1 MVAADWGA
9 DDDEPYAAGRWASR
23 DSVDGDDPKALPE
36 IQAAMPEGFEPEP
49 EGLLWCFLP
58 AIWPPDARTWVP
70 DRRVRYMRR
79 FCYDDAKPRRI
90 PWSAATYFEI
100 EQDINVCLSGAG
112 IGSRPSG
119 RIWLLK
125 PAPGFKSL
133 EPMLAGLAHSADAAG
148 LMITV
153 TPEFAQHVD
162 AQVRGY
168 FSHH

>member
-9 DDDEPYAAGRWASR
+9 DDDEPYAAGRWASE

-36 IQAAMPEGFEPEP
+36 IKVAMAEGFEPEP
-49 EGLLWCFLP
+49 ESLLWCFLP
-58 AIWPPDARTWVP
+58 AIWPHDARTWVN
-70 DRRVRYMRR
+70 DRRVRYMQRV
-79 FCYDDAKPRRI
+79 YNDDREPRRI

-100 EQDINVCLSGAG
+100 EQDINECLRGVG
-112 IGSRPSG
+112 IGPRPGG

-133 EPMLAGLAHSADAAG
+133 EPMLADLARSADAAG
-148 LMITV
+148 LMITA
-153 TPEFAQHVD
+153 TPEFVKYVD

-168 FSHH
+168 FPRQ